1 MLIASEAPAQ
11 VREETKTDP
20 KTQAPAQ
27 VQQQTTP
34 APTYT
39 WDHPDL
45 SELKALPVYKAIIQD
60 LSFRRPAYKDA
71 THFKAAYD
79 KCREDA
85 FDIFYQNQC
94 YKVSTEFLVYYA
106 LKVVWITYSKQAS
119 LHSLTMTTA
128 SNDDDDWEAMEW
140 EQPRNWT
147 ETHDMRY
154 QEWLEVFHPA
164 ASSGCDQTGCHEP
177 SYSAAPRSNASD
189 PAASA
194 CTPSAAPATAATAA
208 TAQQQQQ
215 QQQHR
220 KNGQYSLNIKGLAK
234 AYTEAWVGLRTFRT
248 ELSHGTVDSLGVH
261 FQKYYGSSLLGVL
274 LQGNDWLDRSTA
286 ERAQQAAAKE
296 IEKKRQLDAI
306 ENLAFDRCGKSK
318 NAAGR
323 RKAYLSDLLE
333 FLHTNLGIKRED
345 FQFNKMEA
353 TEAIHIVMFKYEGD
367 DDPVFTKELADSW
380 LWSQLDV
387 KKPKGLNDSMHAS

>member
-1 MLIASEAPAQ
+1 ML
-11 VREETKTDP
+11 
-20 KTQAPAQ
+20 
-27 VQQQTTP
+27 
-34 APTYT
+34 
-39 WDHPDL
+39 
-45 SELKALPVYKAIIQD
+45 
-60 LSFRRPAYKDA
+60 
-71 THFKAAYD
+71 
-79 KCREDA
+79 
-85 FDIFYQNQC
+85 
-94 YKVSTEFLVYYA
+94 
-106 LKVVWITYSKQAS
+106 
-119 LHSLTMTTA
+119 
-128 SNDDDDWEAMEW
+128 
-140 EQPRNWT
+140 
-147 ETHDMRY
+147 
-154 QEWLEVFHPA
+154 
-164 ASSGCDQTGCHEP
+164 
-177 SYSAAPRSNASD
+177 
-189 PAASA
+189 
-194 CTPSAAPATAATAA
+194 
-208 TAQQQQQ
+208 
-215 QQQHR
+215 
-220 KNGQYSLNIKGLAK
+220 KNGERPFEVCFEGSVNQLHGKDVFRDVNQYVDLRLSVGRWVRNKKVYLVVYRHRTNGQFSLNAKGLVK

-353 TEAIHIVMFKYEGD
+353 TEAIHSVMFKYEGD